1 MQGGNSPG
9 SEDIPLGPECPI
21 EGLEMNW
28 VFGQNAPSTKAS
40 SANLARNP
48 IVIGSDLKYDVF

>member
-1 MQGGNSPG
+1 MQGGHSSG
-9 SEDIPLGPECPI
+9 GEDIPLSPECSI

-28 VFGQNAPSTKAS
+28 VFGQNAPS
-40 SANLARNP
+40 SANLGRNP